1 MFFFSYFMNNRYTDW
16 LTFEKIH
23 ITLKLIQILIAILF
37 SVLICLKKGEKLWL
51 SVFEVFNSNVNILKW
66 YKSLVSENFHAL
78 SENIYLMYS
87 KVLFAIRNLSFQENV
102 KTKVYA

>member
-1 MFFFSYFMNNRYTDW
+1 MFFFLILWIIGIQTD
-16 LTFEKIH
+16 LPLKKIH

-51 SVFEVFNSNVNILKW
+51 SVFEVFNSNNNILKW

-87 KVLFAIRNLSFQENV
+87 KVLFSIRNLSFQENV